1 MLVSSRESVHRVG
14 GESDELAT
22 CERGRGLLHRP
33 RRIRREEARFHVVD
47 DSRPYMAK
55 ITTLFIDK
63 GGVLVDNTV
72 LSPQYRRLLGEFLPT
87 ELGGDP
93 DAWANA
99 NTGAATRAFAR
110 YQRAYISAPS
120 TSIREWYAEDIRRW
134 LYEMCDEVGRP
145 RPPAAQADRIANAAQ
160 EYVRRRVDIGVPRIV
175 ERLRDFHQLGLKL
188 HVASGDQHADL
199 IGYLETMGTLELFGR
214 VYGCDLLNVWKSSP
228 AYYRAILA
236 DTATDPAAAV
246 VIDDSGRAIAWAAEC
261 GLRGVLVS
269 RQAEEHFESSM
280 LRAFDEVD
288 ALL

>member
-1 MLVSSRESVHRVG
+1 
-14 GESDELAT
+14 
-22 CERGRGLLHRP
+22 
-33 RRIRREEARFHVVD
+33 
-47 DSRPYMAK
+47 MAK

-269 RQAEEHFESSM
+269 RQAEEHFESSV